1 MISLLRI
8 ALVFIVCGL
17 SPAVR
22 AADEVAAATLTKV
35 GQVAPDFSGTSLTG
49 EPIKL
54 SALRGKVVVL
64 SFFATWCG
72 PCKEELPH
80 VEKTLWQGLRDKGL
94 VVLGVD
100 REETEKLVAPFV
112 KKLGLTFPVIA
123 DADRSIYARYATG
136 YIPRT
141 YLIGPD
147 GKIVYQSVG
156 NAQKEFDHLVAL
168 TKAQLPK
175 SGSK

>member
-1 MISLLRI
+1 MLSLLRI
-8 ALVFIVCGL
+8 AVVFVVCGL
-17 SPAVR
+17 SPALR

-35 GQVAPDFSGTSLTG
+35 GQIAPDFSGTSLTG

-54 SALRGKVVVL
+54 SALRGRVVVL

-80 VEKTLWQGLRDKGL
+80 VEKTLWQSLREKGL

-112 KKLGLTFPVIA
+112 KKLGLTFPVLA
-123 DADRSIYARYATG
+123 DADRSIYARYATA

-141 YLIGPD
+141 YLIGRD

-156 NAQKEFDHLVAL
+156 NTQKEFDQLVAL
-168 TKAQLPK
+168 TKELLALPAAK
-175 SGSK
+175 

>member
-8 ALVFIVCGL
+8 ALVFVVCVLG
-17 SPAVR
+17 SAVR

-35 GQVAPDFSGTSLTG
+35 GQVAPDFSGMSLTG

-80 VEKTLWQGLRDKGL
+80 FEKTLWQGLREKGL

-147 GKIVYQSVG
+147 GKIVFQSVG
-156 NAQKEFDHLVAL
+156 NAQKEFDQLVAL
-168 TKAQLPK
+168 TKEQLEK
-175 SGSK
+175 SAGK